1 MKLNIE
7 SQSNN
12 QDYITGDEFIGDNGH
27 GCLSYKKVYVG
38 MKIIGTRCTL
48 GTDVHFGGKSL
59 NIALLKL
66 NRPYN

>member
-12 QDYITGDEFIGDNGH
+12 QDYNTRDEFIGDNGH

-38 MKIIGTRCTL
+38 MKTRCTL
-48 GTDVHFGGKSL
+48 GTDVHLCGKSF

-66 NRPYN
+66 NCPYN